1 MMDTIAIEGGSL
13 VEESGREGVVRGVGA
28 AWSGARERSRM
39 GEHKKTQEGKGG
51 RGGRP
56 WGTRES
62 GDNKKK
68 EMRERE

>member
-1 MMDTIAIEGGSL
+1 MMDTIAIERGSL

-28 AWSGARERSRM
+28 AWSGASERSRT

-51 RGGRP
+51 GGRP

-68 EMRERE
+68 EIRERE